1 MTLMRLRWIIVFT
14 AAAVLGVAVGSGG
27 ALMHPPVALASCE
40 NVHYLTDAV
49 NDGANMST
57 HRGNRPYTANGGM
70 WIESVNA
77 SCVRVSSVFIISNDQ
92 SDWNEVGWFDAE
104 GSPSCSYTGSG
115 PRLLWTAVDN
125 TVYYC
130 ATQTPPALTKGQY
143 DNFGVRD
150 TNADGSWE
158 YTHSGSV
165 FKPFTNP
172 HFTTGFPTTNG
183 ERHSTSDQAYAE
195 FRGLQFQ
202 NSSGWHDWINPTA
215 FSGVGGNTN
224 NDPAWCNQFD
234 SDTHIEVVSC

>member
-1 MTLMRLRWIIVFT
+1 
-14 AAAVLGVAVGSGG
+14 
-27 ALMHPPVALASCE
+27 
-40 NVHYLTDAV
+40 
-49 NDGANMST
+49 MST

-172 HFTTGFPTTNG
+172 HFTTGFQPPMANAIALPTKLTPNSG
-183 ERHSTSDQAYAE
+183 GSSSRTALAGTIGSTQQPFLVWAGIQTTTLPGVTS
-195 FRGLQFQ
+195 L
-202 NSSGWHDWINPTA
+202 TA
-215 FSGVGGNTN
+215 IRTLR
-224 NDPAWCNQFD
+224 W
-234 SDTHIEVVSC
+234 